1 MDVLLF
7 FLFFFD
13 VAPIDRA
20 FNFFGFYLPSRCRV
34 FLVIFF
40 FLFPLVLS
48 THRSTTIIQ
57 VFAVCWWHDV
67 CIAKHLLLNKNLFG
81 ICASFFTHILP
92 CLLTSWVNVKISALF
107 VLCIFFFDSL
117 CAFWIFVFIYLY

>member
-1 MDVLLF
+1 MSCSF
-7 FLFFFD
+7 FIFLMLRQLTGPLISSVFICRL
-13 VAPIDRA
+13 VAVY
-20 FNFFGFYLPSRCRV
+20 FWF
-34 FLVIFF
+34 FF

-48 THRSTTIIQ
+48 THRSTAIIQ